1 MALKDFISSIYSS
14 GGSPLLFFLG
24 FIAGIFGVIFVII
37 GAVMLFY
44 DQINEKSKVF
54 FCIVC
59 VLFGFLTLVN
69 GCIVCDYSFSC
80 GKIQLVQ
87 DMNKLTYEEVQELST
102 EHDVEI
108 KNNKIFVTID
118 LSDLGHFEGNNP
130 QD

>member
-1 MALKDFISSIYSS
+1 MVLKDFISSIYSS

-24 FIAGIFGVIFVII
+24 FIAAIFGVIVAILN
-37 GAVMLFY
+37 AVVLF
-44 DQINEKSKVF
+44 DNQINEKSKVF
-54 FCIVC
+54 CYIVF
-59 VLFGFLTLVN
+59 VLFGFLALVN

-118 LSDLGHFEGNNP
+118 ISDLGQFEGNE
-130 QD
+130 Q